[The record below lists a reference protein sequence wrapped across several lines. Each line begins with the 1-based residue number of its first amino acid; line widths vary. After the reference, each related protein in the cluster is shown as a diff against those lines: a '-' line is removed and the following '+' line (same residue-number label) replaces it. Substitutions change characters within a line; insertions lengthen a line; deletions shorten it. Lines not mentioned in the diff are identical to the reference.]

1 MDLPAAWA
9 LHAKTMNNKNVLTAK
24 GIGKVVKSGASDLVI
39 LRDIEL
45 EITRGEAV
53 AVVGASGSGKSTLL
67 AILAGLDT
75 PSAGRV
81 EIDGADLFA
90 LDVDARARL
99 RALQVGFVFQSFQL
113 LPGYTALE
121 NVMLPLELADHPEA
135 EKLSSEILDRVGL
148 GERLNHYPKHLSGGE
163 QQRVALARDWRAGEL
178 RVLAAALVIAVAS
191 VTSVAFFGDRVS
203 QALLRDAHQLL
214 GADLALQSDHPWKAQ
229 VAEQITGE
237 GLQLAQAANFISMA
251 FHGDRNALAGVKGVT
266 ENYPLRGKL
275 RIAPDVPVERGP
287 ARGTVWLEER
297 LISSLNAPVG
307 SRIRLGR
314 ADFEVAAVLTLE
326 RARRFLALTALLAA
340 VLAGVAIALGT
351 RRFVERHLDGCAVM
365 RCLGATQ
372 RQLVALYGLEFA
384 LLGIAACAVG
394 VVLGYAAQL
403 GIAAF
408 LAGLLQAELPPPGLL
423 PALQGFLV
431 GLVLLL
437 GFALPPLLQLKNVP
451 AVRVIRREGGAP
463 KGSALAAYALG
474 MGVLAALLIWQ
485 AGDLTLGGYVVGGF
499 TVAVLVFFAL
509 SWFFLRLLT
518 NRSLLKFVKNRS
530 VRYGV
535 ANLRRHARGNA
546 VQVAS
551 LALGL
556 TAVLLLTFTRHD
568 LVEAWRRSAPPDA
581 PNRFLLGVQPD
592 QLAQVR
598 QFLEGKGI
606 GKADL
611 YPMVRGRV
619 VALNGKP
626 VSEADYTEERA
637 RRLIEREFNLSYM
650 DSLPGHNQIVAGR
663 WLDPN
668 RDEISIEEGI
678 TKTLGWKLG
687 DELTINVGG
696 ESFSARITSL
706 RKLRWDSMKVNFFV
720 IAPPRL
726 LAPYPASFI
735 SAFRV
740 EPGGEEA
747 MNELAARFPNLT
759 VVDVGAAVRQAQAV
773 IDSLITA
780 VEIVFVFALLGGLLV
795 LYSALVATEDE
806 RRREA
811 AVMRVYGASRAQV
824 TGAQRAEFLAMGA
837 IAGLLATLGAAAI
850 GQLLARRVF
859 ELDLPPSLAL
869 WIAGPLAGIALLSL
883 NAWLSSRKVLRVS
896 PALTLRDSV

>member
-1 MDLPAAWA
+1 MSQA
-9 LHAKTMNNKNVLTAK
+9 L
-24 GIGKVVKSGASDLVI
+24 
-39 LRDIEL
+39 R
-45 EITRGEAV
+45 
-53 AVVGASGSGKSTLL
+53 
-67 AILAGLDT
+67 
-75 PSAGRV
+75 
-81 EIDGADLFA
+81 
-90 LDVDARARL
+90 
-99 RALQVGFVFQSFQL
+99 
-113 LPGYTALE
+113 
-121 NVMLPLELADHPEA
+121 ML
-135 EKLSSEILDRVGL
+135 G
-148 GERLNHYPKHLSGGE
+148 
-163 QQRVALARDWRAGEL
+163 RDWRAGEL

-326 RARRFLALTALLAA
+326 PERSANFFNIAPRLMMNLADVPATGLIQTGSRVWYYLYAAGAPEKIRTFEKSVSLERGQRVDNLESGRPEVRASIERARRFLALTALLAA

-408 LAGLLQAELPPPGLL
+408 LAGLLQAELPPPGPL

-474 MGVLAALLIWQ
+474 MAVLAALLMWQ

-598 QFLEGKGI
+598 RFLEEKRI

-650 DSLPGHNQIVAGR
+650 DSLPGHNQIVAGK

-668 RDEISIEEGI
+668 RDEISVEEGI
-678 TKTLGWKLG
+678 ARTLGWKLG
-687 DELTINVGG
+687 DELSINVGG

-780 VEIVFVFALLGGLLV
+780 VEIVFLFALLGGLLV

>member
-1 MDLPAAWA
+1 MRQA
-9 LHAKTMNNKNVLTAK
+9 L
-24 GIGKVVKSGASDLVI
+24 
-39 LRDIEL
+39 R
-45 EITRGEAV
+45 
-53 AVVGASGSGKSTLL
+53 
-67 AILAGLDT
+67 
-75 PSAGRV
+75 
-81 EIDGADLFA
+81 
-90 LDVDARARL
+90 
-99 RALQVGFVFQSFQL
+99 
-113 LPGYTALE
+113 
-121 NVMLPLELADHPEA
+121 ML
-135 EKLSSEILDRVGL
+135 G
-148 GERLNHYPKHLSGGE
+148 
-163 QQRVALARDWRAGEL
+163 RDWRAGEL

-214 GADLALQSDHPWKAQ
+214 GADLALQSDHPWKAR

-251 FHGDRNALAGVKGVT
+251 FHDDRNALAGVKGVT

-307 SRIRLGR
+307 SRIRLGS
-314 ADFEVAAVLTLE
+314 AEFEVAAVLTLEPERSANFFNIAPRLMMNLADVPATGLIQTGSRVWYYLYAAGAPETIRTFEKSVSLERGQRVDNLESGRPEVRASIE

-372 RQLVALYGLEFA
+372 RQLVALYGFEFA

-394 VVLGYAAQL
+394 VALGYAAQL

-451 AVRVIRREGGAP
+451 AVRVIRRESGAP

-474 MGVLAALLIWQ
+474 MAVLAALLIWQ

-509 SWFFLRLLT
+509 AWFFLRLLT

-598 QFLEGKGI
+598 RFLEEKRI

-663 WLDPN
+663 WFDPKS
-668 RDEISIEEGI
+668 DEISVEEGI
-678 TKTLGWKLG
+678 AKTLGWKLG
-687 DELTINVGG
+687 DELSINVGG

-740 EPGGEEA
+740 EPGGEQA

-759 VVDVGAAVRQAQAV
+759 IVDVGAAVRQAQAV